1 MKMLPTDADPQAFV
15 AAVEHPV
22 RRADAERLLSLFTE
36 ATGRE
41 PVMWGPSII
50 GFGAY
55 HYRYA
60 SGREGDAPAVG
71 FSPRKAN
78 LVLYVLGSHDGAEP
92 LLSRLGKHK
101 RSVACVYVNKLADV
115 DLDVLRELIAES
127 YRHTMT
133 VMHQEPGSGGVTG
146 KQRPR

>member
-1 MKMLPTDADPQAFV
+1 MQTVPTEVDPRSFV

-22 RRADAERLLSLFTE
+22 RRADAEVLLELF
-36 ATGRE
+36 ADVTGQE

-71 FSPRKAN
+71 FSPRKSN
-78 LVLYVLGSHDGAEP
+78 LALYVLMPGERCAGFLA
-92 LLSRLGKHK
+92 RLGKHK
-101 RSVACVYVNKLADV
+101 RSVACLYVNKLADI
-115 DLDVLRELIAES
+115 DIDVLRELMAES
-127 YRHTMT
+127 YQYTMT
-133 VMHQEPGSGGVTG
+133 VMHQEPGSGGVTSRA
-146 KQRPR
+146 RPR